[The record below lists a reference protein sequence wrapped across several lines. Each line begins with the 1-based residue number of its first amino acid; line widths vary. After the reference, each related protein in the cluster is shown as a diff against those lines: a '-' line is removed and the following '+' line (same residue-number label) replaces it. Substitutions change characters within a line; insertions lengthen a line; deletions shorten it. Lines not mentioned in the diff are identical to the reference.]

1 MRKIILGLLSMTLA
15 TQVGF
20 ASTVRSVEFEG
31 LQRVR
36 AQDASAMSGA
46 SEKHPI
52 STQALIENLYRS
64 GAFEQVSVS
73 EKNGHARVSVTEYPV
88 IGRLKYSGNSAVPT
102 DKLKEVFNS
111 LNISE
116 GRIYSPAQIDKITKG
131 LLAQYYELGRYNAKV
146 DTKVS
151 PLSEGRV
158 AVDVQISEGLVA
170 KIDQIHIVGAHALS
184 ESQLIKALPIS
195 TRSILNFFSEKD
207 RYSENKLADA
217 ADKLKSYYMDR
228 GYIRFQLKSYQAQ
241 LSADR
246 KSVYVTFAVQEGDVY
261 KIRDV
266 KLSGSFAG
274 YESKLKETQT
284 KYLKPGDIFSKQ
296 KLIDMQKDMSKVLGN
311 QGYVF
316 ADFSAAPDIHDQDKT
331 VSLNIVVTPGKHVY
345 VRHITYSN
353 NSHTNEI
360 VLRRRTLQVEGAMAS
375 SDKIE
380 DSKRRMMGL
389 PYIKNA
395 EVEMKP
401 VEGTDDKVDL
411 NYKVEEQS
419 AAQVSFRVGYSQLYK
434 TLLGFGVEQPNFFGT
449 GNTVGLNV
457 NHTSYMQSYSANYT
471 DPYFTDDGVSRTMSV
486 SYTHY
491 DPRAA
496 SVSSGYTANE
506 YAAELLFGIPV
517 GQELGADN
525 RIEVG
530 GGFENTVINLAN
542 IQNVSNQIQY
552 FIDKHHRRFQQAYL
566 YLGFDRDSRDRVFMP
581 TKGTYQSI
589 SSKFYFPAVS
599 RALSYYTLNYQG
611 KFYQPLTHD
620 FILTGRAELAYGSGF
635 SGAQNFPFFKNFYAG
650 GIDSVR
656 GYEDYN
662 LGPRDSLDHAYG
674 GNEMA
679 SASLGIIL
687 PNFVSDS
694 LRTTFYFDAGN
705 VWSTLKAQEF
715 AGVAPHSGRLRYSV
729 GIALDIITPLVPI
742 ELSLGKAVMAKKGD
756 KREPFQFA
764 LGLKV

>member
-1 MRKIILGLLSMTLA
+1 MKKIILSVASITLA
-15 TQVGF
+15 VQSTWAAQVR
-20 ASTVRSVEFEG
+20 AIEFEG

-36 AQDASAMSGA
+36 VQDAKAMSGV
-46 SEKHPI
+46 SERHPI
-52 STQALIENLYRS
+52 STQSVIENLYRS
-64 GAFEQVSVS
+64 GAFEQVSISENNGRAVAKVS
-73 EKNGHARVSVTEYPV
+73 EYPV
-88 IGRLKYSGNSAVPT
+88 IGKLIYSGNSAIPN

-116 GRIYSPAQIDKITKG
+116 GRIYSPSQIDKITKG
-131 LLAQYYELGRYNAKV
+131 LLGQYYELGRYNAKV
-146 DTKVS
+146 ETKVKTLS
-151 PLSEGRV
+151 PGLVS
-158 AVDVQISEGLVA
+158 VDIHISEGLVA
-170 KIDQIHIVGAHALS
+170 KIDQIHIVGAHSFS

-207 RYSENKLADA
+207 RYSETKLADA
-217 ADKLKSYYMDR
+217 ADKLKSYYLDR
-228 GYIRFQLKSYQAQ
+228 GYAKFQLKSYQAE
-241 LSADR
+241 LSPDR
-246 KSVYVTFAVQEGDVY
+246 KSVYVTFSVHEGDVY
-261 KIRDV
+261 RLSDI
-266 KLSGSFAG
+266 KLSGAFAG
-274 YESKLKETQT
+274 FEKELIEKQ
-284 KYLKPGDIFSKQ
+284 KQFLKPGDIFSKQ
-296 KLIDMQKDMSKVLGN
+296 KLLDLQKALSKILGN

-316 ADFSAAPDIHDQDKT
+316 ADFNAVPEIHDENKT
-331 VSLNIVVTPGKHVY
+331 ISLNIIVAPGKHIY

-353 NSHTNEI
+353 NSHTNDI

-375 SDKIE
+375 SDKID

-419 AAQVSFRVGYSQLYK
+419 AAQVSFRIGYSQLYK
-434 TLLGFGVEQPNFFGT
+434 TLLGFGIEQPNFFGT

-471 DPYFTDDGVSRTMSV
+471 DPYFTDDGVSRTISV

-517 GQELGADN
+517 GQEIGADN
-525 RIEVG
+525 RIELG

-542 IQNVSNQIQY
+542 VQNVSDQIQY
-552 FIDKHHRRFQQAYL
+552 FINKHQRRFQQAYI
-566 YLGFDRDSRDRVFMP
+566 YLGFDRDSRDRIFMP
-581 TKGTYQSI
+581 TRGTYQSI
-589 SSKFYFPAVS
+589 STKLYFPAAS
-599 RALSYYTLNYQG
+599 RALSYYTVSYQG
-611 KFYQPLTHD
+611 KFYQPLVHD
-620 FILTGRAELAYGSGF
+620 FILTGRAELAYGNGF
-635 SGAQNFPFFKNFYAG
+635 SGITNFPFFKNFYAG

-674 GNEMA
+674 GNELA
-679 SASLGIIL
+679 SASVGVIL
-687 PNFVSDS
+687 PNFISDN
-694 LRTTFYFDAGN
+694 LRTTLYFDAGN
-705 VWSTLKAQEF
+705 VWSTLKAPDY
-715 AGVAPHSGRLRYSV
+715 AGVAPHSGRLRYSAGV
-729 GIALDIITPLVPI
+729 ALDIVTPLVPI

-756 KREPFQFA
+756 RREPFQFA
-764 LGLKV
+764 LGLKF